1 MKFTTT
7 QHTPSCIIDTKPLR
21 DCVIIIQRTMCRRSD
36 LVSCEDYADGANNVI
51 DIINK
56 MSDEELN
63 KILDSKTEHPI
74 TYDNYN
80 KLFGL
85 LKRASAYYTTVAT
98 NLINRMNNL
107 QVSDYKSG
115 GKFDELCKDID
126 RLDELCQ
133 LVELKTVKRTSRFKA
148 AENKTTKAILPVK
161 FKDEFAKLWYTGERP
176 ATLRNIGIDSKQKL
190 IACVKIFIET
200 MKLLDAQ
207 SLLYK
212 KINDTKVAK
221 VYIEAMSANWE
232 DEGYDSKDEYVDDLE
247 YGILHH
253 SVIGSEIGDDYCIQE
268 FNKMIG
274 LVGCEDGYA
283 AYFGDMYMFCSEM
296 VEAII
301 KKLTPS
307 N

>member
-1 MKFTTT
+1 MKFVTTMT
-7 QHTPSCIIDTKPLR
+7 TPSCIVNEKSIKE
-21 DCVIIIQRTMCRRSD
+21 CVVIIQNDKRIASYMAA
-36 LVSCEDYADGANNVI
+36 CEGYAGDASTTI

-56 MSDEELN
+56 MSDEEIN

-85 LKRASAYYTTVAT
+85 IKRANAYYTTVAT

-115 GKFDELCKDID
+115 GKFDGLCKDID
-126 RLDELCQ
+126 RIDELCQ

-161 FKDEFAKLWYTGERP
+161 FKDEFAKLWYTDERP
-176 ATLRNIGIDSKQKL
+176 TTLRNIGIDSKQKL

-283 AYFGDMYMFCSEM
+283 AYFGDMYMFCSGM

-301 KKLTPS
+301 KNLTPS
-307 N
+307 E